1 MKYPYPPH
9 QIVEILGKE
18 KCLPEGETVEI
29 ESSKGSAKGRQFD
42 TKPELIDGPFV
53 DMRYLGKAP
62 VVDDTKTYDA
72 SFLIAGHR
80 VRGVGFAEIARNN
93 LRFKKRIPKGWH
105 LNICDPNLPTNDPK
119 QNIHEP
125 LPNFSVSEFKDF
137 IQKTAKLWKIDLGWQ
152 WEADLFS

>member
-1 MKYPYPPH
+1 MKYPYQPH
-9 QIVEILGKE
+9 QIVDILDKA
-18 KCLPEGETVEI
+18 KCLPEGETLEI
-29 ESSKGSAKGRQFD
+29 ESAKGSVKGRQFD

-53 DMRYLGKAP
+53 PMRYLGKAP

-80 VRGVGFAEIARNN
+80 VRGVGFNEVARNN

-119 QNIHEP
+119 QNIHE
-125 LPNFSVSEFKDF
+125 LLTSFSVSEFKDF
-137 IQKTAKLWKIDLGWQ
+137 IEKTAKQWKIDLGWQ
-152 WEADLFS
+152 WEVDLFS